1 VLPGLPASGF
11 EAEATLAVV
20 VGREARKITETDALG
35 YVFGYTAVLDVFA
48 AGLGRAGIGTFLGKS
63 IDTFGPMGP
72 CIVTADELGDPQ
84 SLGVRLTVNG
94 ATRQEY
100 STAQMAIS
108 VAEVLV
114 TASGIMTL
122 HPGDVV
128 TCGSPTDGPVLLS
141 PNDEVAV
148 EIERIGRLTV
158 GVADVAHARGGSR
171 EARPV

>member
-20 VGREARKITETDALG
+20 IGREARKIREADAIG
-35 YVFGYTAVLDVFA
+35 YVFGYAAFLDVFA

-63 IDTFGPMGP
+63 INTFGPMGP

-84 SLGVRLTVNG
+84 SLRVQLTVNG
-94 ATRQEY
+94 ATRQDY
-100 STAQMAIS
+100 NTSQMAIS

-128 TCGSPTDGPVLLS
+128 TCGSPADGPVLLS
-141 PNDEVAV
+141 PNDEVTV

-158 GVADVAHARGGSR
+158 GVTDAAHAKGEAR